1 MELKFEPL
9 EVLDFG
15 LEQMD
20 SKELKKMLQKHNNK
34 RADKD
39 KIFKIKK
46 AKLKSFRA

>member
-15 LEQMD
+15 LEKMNK
-20 SKELKKMLQKHNNK
+20 KELKKMLKKQNHQH
-34 RADKD
+34 KD

-46 AKLKSFRA
+46 GKLKSFRA